1 MYSDDIGLFLQQHA
15 YSKTTD
21 PQKVFLLG
29 TKDYNFIVDHN
40 SPFILILDKTVFFDG
55 L

>member
-1 MYSDDIGLFLQQHA
+1 MLGPSMFFIALLVLGGPPPTENDDIGLFLQQHA

-29 TKDYNFIVDHN
+29 NKDYKF
-40 SPFILILDKTVFFDG
+40 
-55 L
+55 